1 MLIYLAN
8 ELTSNLSLCS
18 NIKQVNL
25 KHINVFIM
33 NKSREY
39 KTRIEYI
46 YIYIYIYIG
55 MEPELEV
62 RESSFTVSC
71 VR

>member
-33 NKSREY
+33 NKSLEY
-39 KTRIEYI
+39 KTRIE

-62 RESSFTVSC
+62 RGSSFTVSC

>member
-25 KHINVFIM
+25 KHINVFII
-33 NKSREY
+33 NKSHDY
-39 KTRIEYI
+39 KTQFEYI
-46 YIYIYIYIG
+46 YIYTLKKKIVI
-55 MEPELEV
+55 
-62 RESSFTVSC
+62 FFC
-71 VR
+71 K